1 MSADKWRRKAE
12 DLEAQ
17 VDQLVADGRVDLAL
31 PLAARAAGYRE
42 LAAGLERG
50 LTVTNQPRT
59 VKGMVGAAAKEQD
72 WRKPPSLREVAK
84 MLGCTQGFLSQ
95 ARAGLTRIRLSWA
108 ERIAAVRPDLPATK
122 KTWPKGW
129 APEQG

>member
-1 MSADKWRRKAE
+1 MPRTPDQLRALHEELQALA
-12 DLEAQ
+12 LEAFRKRQ
-17 VDQLVADGRVDLAL
+17 VDAGALLLSKADDVK
-31 PLAARAAGYRE
+31 E
-42 LAAGLERG
+42 ELER
-50 LTVTNQPRT
+50 LTAANHSRT
-59 VKGMVGAAAKEQD
+59 VKGKMVGADAKEQD

-95 ARAGLTRIRLSWA
+95 ARAGTTRIRLSWA

>member
-1 MSADKWRRKAE
+1 MAAYLVERARVLSGEGKQVEAVLLLAE
-12 DLEAQ
+12 AHLLRDR
-17 VDQLVADGRVDLAL
+17 ADG
-31 PLAARAAGYRE
+31 
-42 LAAGLERG
+42 
-50 LTVTNQPRT
+50 LTSANHSRT
-59 VKGMVGAAAKEQD
+59 VKGKMVGAQAKEQD

-95 ARAGLTRIRLSWA
+95 ARAGTTRIRLSWA